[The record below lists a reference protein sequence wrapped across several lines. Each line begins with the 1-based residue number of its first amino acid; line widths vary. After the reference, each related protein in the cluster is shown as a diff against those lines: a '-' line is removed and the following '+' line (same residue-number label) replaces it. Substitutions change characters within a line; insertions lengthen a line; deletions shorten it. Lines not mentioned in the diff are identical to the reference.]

1 MGDSALRFHQP
12 LLRILVAGVMFLAY
26 GIDGLGQSSEEVMVE
41 RAIALGKSG
50 QIDSAL
56 ELLTPLLAPP
66 TPNPKACY
74 VAGFLHK
81 ERFKQSASTHRGS
94 LTGDRADAV
103 RWLGLSLDLTAGAT
117 AAPNW
122 RTSAERALDYLGG
135 SYFDDVVHAV
145 RTFEPGD
152 EAHIMDLFE
161 AHVAVAKRLS
171 PDLDATR
178 ERTEVHKNLARAYRQ
193 WYESTGEP
201 DHFNGVVTQYEAAL
215 AVSPEDITACYNLA
229 VNVYNRGVALI
240 KSMDENTSLGEIFS
254 IQERSAAH
262 FRQALPWF
270 EQSNVLQPNRP
281 ETLRGLMIVH
291 HALFDDEQASRYRD
305 ALETALKP

>member
-1 MGDSALRFHQP
+1 
-12 LLRILVAGVMFLAY
+12 MFLAS
-26 GIDGLGQSSEEVMVE
+26 GFAGLGQSSEDVLVE

-50 QIDSAL
+50 QMDWAL
-56 ELLTPLLAPP
+56 EMLTPLLVPP
-66 TPNPKACY
+66 SPNPKACF

-81 ERFKQSASTHRGS
+81 ERFKQDASTHRGS

-103 RWLGLSLDLTAGAT
+103 RWLGLSLDLIAEAT

-122 RTSAERALDYLGG
+122 RTSAERAMDYLGG

-145 RTFEPGD
+145 PPSSLATK
-152 EAHIMDLFE
+152 HIMDLFE
-161 AHVAVAKRLS
+161 AHVAVAKRLT
-171 PDLDATR
+171 PNLDATR

-193 WYESTGEP
+193 WYESTGEV

-215 AVSPEDITACYNLA
+215 ALSPEDITACYNLA

-254 IQERSAAH
+254 IQERSAAY

-270 EQSNVLQPNRP
+270 EQSNALQPNRP

-291 HALFDDEQASRYRD
+291 HALFDDEQANRYRD

>member
-1 MGDSALRFHQP
+1 MGHPALTFRLH
-12 LLRILVAGVMFLAY
+12 LRLAMATLGMFLAA
-26 GIDGLGQSSEEVMVE
+26 GFVVHAQQTDDVLVE

-50 QIDSAL
+50 QIESAL
-56 ELLTPLLAPP
+56 NLLEPLLAQPSA
-66 TPNPKACY
+66 NPKACY

-81 ERFKQSASTHRGS
+81 ERFKQDANAHRGS

-103 RWLGLSLDLTAGAT
+103 RWLGLSLVLIAEAS
-117 AAPNW
+117 AVPNW
-122 RTSAERALDYLGG
+122 RTSAERAMDYLGG

-161 AHVAVAKRLS
+161 AHVAVAKVLT
-171 PDLDATR
+171 PTLDATR

-193 WYESTGEP
+193 WYESTGKE
-201 DHFNGVVTQYEAAL
+201 DHFNGTVAQYEAAL
-215 AVSPEDITACYNLA
+215 ALTPEDVTACYNLA
-229 VNVYNRGVALI
+229 VNVYNRGVTLI

-254 IQERSAAH
+254 IQERSASQ

-270 EQSNVLQPNRP
+270 EKSNALQPNRP

-291 HALFDDEQASRYRD
+291 HALFDDEEAGRYRA
-305 ALETALKP
+305 ALESALKP

>member
-1 MGDSALRFHQP
+1 MGDTALKFNRF
-12 LLRILVAGVMFLAY
+12 LLQSLVAGGMLLAS
-26 GIDGLGQSSEEVMVE
+26 GFAVIGQTSEEVIVE

-50 QIDSAL
+50 QIESAL

-66 TPNPKACY
+66 ATNPKACY

-81 ERFKQSASTHRGS
+81 ERFKQGAHTHRGS
-94 LTGDRADAV
+94 LKGDRADAV
-103 RWLGLSLDLTAGAT
+103 RWLGLSLELIAGAS
-117 AAPNW
+117 AAPSW
-122 RTSAERALDYLGG
+122 RTSAERAMDYLGG

-152 EAHIMDLFE
+152 EGQIMDLFE
-161 AHVAVAKRLS
+161 AHVAVAKKLT
-171 PDLDATR
+171 PNLDDTR
-178 ERTEVHKNLARAYRQ
+178 ERTEVHKNIARAYRQ
-193 WYESTGEP
+193 WYESTGEL

-215 AVSPEDITACYNLA
+215 ALSPQDITACYNLA

-270 EQSNVLQPNRP
+270 EQSNALQPNRP

-291 HALFDDEQASRYRD
+291 HALFEDEQASRYRN
-305 ALETALKP
+305 ALESALKP

>member
-1 MGDSALRFHQP
+1 MGDSALRFHHP
-12 LLRILVAGVMFLAY
+12 LLRILVVGVMFLAH
-26 GIDGLGQSSEEVMVE
+26 GFAGLGQSSEDVIVE

-50 QIDSAL
+50 QIESAL
-56 ELLTPLLAPP
+56 ELLSPLLASPEA
-66 TPNPKACY
+66 NAKACF

-81 ERFKQSASTHRGS
+81 ERFKEEANAHRGS

-103 RWLGLSLDLTAGAT
+103 RWLGRSLQLTAEAD
-117 AAPNW
+117 AQSW
-122 RTSAERALDYLGG
+122 RTSAKRAMDYLGG

-152 EAHIMDLFE
+152 ESHIMDLFE
-161 AHVAVAKRLS
+161 AHVAVAKVLT

-178 ERTEVHKNLARAYRQ
+178 ERTEIHKNIARAYRQ
-193 WYESTGEP
+193 WYESTGEV
-201 DHFNGVVTQYEAAL
+201 DHFKGTVSQYEAAL
-215 AVSPEDITACYNLA
+215 ALSPQDVTACYNLA
-229 VNVYNRGVALI
+229 VNVYNRGVTLI

-254 IQERSAAH
+254 IQERSAEH

-270 EQSNVLQPNRP
+270 EKSNVLQPNRP

-291 HALFDDEQASRYRD
+291 HALFDDEQAGRYRA
-305 ALETALKP
+305 ALESALKP

>member
-1 MGDSALRFHQP
+1 MGDTALKLNR
-12 LLRILVAGVMFLAY
+12 LLLQNLVAGGMLLAS
-26 GIDGLGQSSEEVMVE
+26 GFAVIGQTSEEVIVE

-50 QIDSAL
+50 QIESAL

-66 TPNPKACY
+66 ATNPKACY

-81 ERFKQSASTHRGS
+81 ERFKQSAHTHLGS
-94 LTGDRADAV
+94 LKGDRADAV
-103 RWLGLSLDLTAGAT
+103 RWLGLSLELTAGAS
-117 AAPNW
+117 AAPSW
-122 RTSAERALDYLGG
+122 RTSAERAMDYLGG

-152 EAHIMDLFE
+152 EGQIMDLFE
-161 AHVAVAKRLS
+161 AHVAVAKKLT
-171 PDLDATR
+171 PNLDDTR
-178 ERTEVHKNLARAYRQ
+178 ERTEVHKNIARAYRQ
-193 WYESTGEP
+193 WYESTGES

-215 AVSPEDITACYNLA
+215 ALSPQDITACYNLA

-270 EQSNVLQPNRP
+270 EQSNALQPNRP

>member
-1 MGDSALRFHQP
+1 MGDTALKLNR
-12 LLRILVAGVMFLAY
+12 LLLQNLVAGGMLLAS
-26 GIDGLGQSSEEVMVE
+26 GFAVIGQTSEEVIVE

-50 QIDSAL
+50 QIESAL

-66 TPNPKACY
+66 ATNPKACY

-81 ERFKQSASTHRGS
+81 ERFKQSAHTHLGS
-94 LTGDRADAV
+94 LKGDRADAV
-103 RWLGLSLDLTAGAT
+103 RWLGLSLELTAGAS
-117 AAPNW
+117 AAPSW
-122 RTSAERALDYLGG
+122 RTSAERAMDYLGG

-152 EAHIMDLFE
+152 EGQIMDLFE
-161 AHVAVAKRLS
+161 AHVAVAKKLT
-171 PDLDATR
+171 PNLDDTR
-178 ERTEVHKNLARAYRQ
+178 ERTEVHKNIARAYRQ
-193 WYESTGEP
+193 WYESTGES

-215 AVSPEDITACYNLA
+215 ALSPQDITACYNLA

-270 EQSNVLQPNRP
+270 EQSNALQPNRP

-291 HALFDDEQASRYRD
+291 HALFEDEQASRYRN
-305 ALETALKP
+305 ALESALKP

>member
-1 MGDSALRFHQP
+1 MGDTALKFNR
-12 LLRILVAGVMFLAY
+12 LLLQSLVAGGMLLAS
-26 GIDGLGQSSEEVMVE
+26 GFAVIGQTSEEVIVE

-50 QIDSAL
+50 QIESAL

-66 TPNPKACY
+66 ATNAKACY

-81 ERFKQSASTHRGS
+81 ERFKQGAHTHLGS
-94 LTGDRADAV
+94 LKGDRADAV
-103 RWLGLSLDLTAGAT
+103 RWLGLSLELAAGASG
-117 AAPNW
+117 APSW
-122 RTSAERALDYLGG
+122 RTSAERAMDYLGG

-152 EAHIMDLFE
+152 EDQIMDLFE
-161 AHVAVAKRLS
+161 AHVAVAKKLT
-171 PDLDATR
+171 PNLDDTR
-178 ERTEVHKNLARAYRQ
+178 ERTEVHKNIARAYRQ
-193 WYESTGEP
+193 WYESTGEL

-215 AVSPEDITACYNLA
+215 ALSPQDITACYNLA

-270 EQSNVLQPNRP
+270 EQSNALQPNRP

-291 HALFDDEQASRYRD
+291 HALFEDEQASRYRN
-305 ALETALKP
+305 ALESALKP